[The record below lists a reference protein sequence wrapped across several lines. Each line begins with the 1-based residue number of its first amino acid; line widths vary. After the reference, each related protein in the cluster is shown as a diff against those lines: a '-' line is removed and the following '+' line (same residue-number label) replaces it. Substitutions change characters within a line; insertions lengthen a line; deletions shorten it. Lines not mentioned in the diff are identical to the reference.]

1 MRITAPTLLL
11 DESKCLANIQQ
22 MSEKA
27 ARAGVAFRPHF
38 KTHQSAGVGNW
49 FRDFGVTAI
58 TVSSVDMAIY
68 FAAAG
73 WKDIT
78 IALPFNPR
86 ETERLKSLTSLAN
99 INLLLVDPSTVRLL
113 GKTLDFETGFFI
125 EVDAGYHRSGMTLD
139 HYHEMLDLLDI
150 ASRFPNLVFK
160 GFLSHFGNT
169 YEAGDADAVRR
180 IYNSSMEQLVKLKHA
195 LLPAY
200 GNIILS
206 VGDTPSCSVLD
217 DFGGADE
224 IRPGNFVFYDVM
236 QSRIGSCTPLQ
247 IAVCL
252 AAPVIAKNR
261 ERNELVVHGGAV
273 HLSKE
278 SICDADQ
285 KIFGLPVTI
294 SSAGWSLPLA
304 GCRVSSLSQEHGVVS
319 VTPEVFQS
327 YDIGDLIGILPIHS
341 CLSVSCMRRYFT
353 LRGELITC
361 L

>member
-1 MRITAPTLLL
+1 MKITAPTLLL
-11 DESKCLANIQQ
+11 DKSKCLANIQQ

-27 ARAGVAFRPHF
+27 ARSGVSFRPHF
-38 KTHQSAGVGNW
+38 KTHQSAITGSW

-78 IALPFNPR
+78 IAFPYNPR
-86 ETERLKSLTSLAN
+86 ETERLKSLTSMAA

-113 GKTLDFETGFFI
+113 GKSLDSEVGFFI

-169 YEAGDADAVRR
+169 YKAESPAAVRN
-180 IYNSSMEQLVKLKHA
+180 IYNCSMEQLVKLKDA
-195 LLPAY
+195 LSGTY
-200 GNIILS
+200 GDLTLS
-206 VGDTPSCSVLD
+206 VGDTPSCSILE

-236 QSRIGSCTPLQ
+236 QSRIGSCTPGQ

-252 AAPVIAKNR
+252 AAPVVAKNK
-261 ERNELVVHGGAV
+261 ERFELVVHGGAV
-273 HLSKE
+273 HLSRE
-278 SICDADQ
+278 SICAENHEN
-285 KIFGLPVTI
+285 FGLPV
-294 SSAGWSLPLA
+294 SLALSGWSQPLP
-304 GCRVSSLSQEHGVVS
+304 GCRVSGLSQEHGVIS

-327 YDIGDLIGILPIHS
+327 FEIGDLIGILPIHS
-341 CLSVSCMRRYFT
+341 CLSVACMKQYFT
-353 LRGELITC
+353 LQGELITC